1 MATEYR
7 APVRELRF
15 VLEALC
21 DLDELATRP
30 GFEEAT
36 PDMVAAVLEEA
47 GKFAGEVLGP
57 LNESG
62 DRQGARLVD
71 GKVELAEGFAEAYGQ
86 FVINGWPSLDGPTEF
101 GGQGMPKAV
110 GTAVNEC
117 WHAANMA
124 FALGPMLTNGA
135 TDAVE
140 SHASDALK
148 ALYLEKMVSGEWS
161 GTMNLTESQAG
172 SDLSAVRAKALP
184 EGEHYRITG
193 QKIFITWGEH
203 EAAENIIHLV
213 LARLPDAPEG
223 TRGISLFLV
232 PKYVAD
238 VDGSLG
244 ERNDVRAVSLE
255 HKLGI
260 HASPTCVMSFGDG
273 DGAIGYLVGEENRG
287 LACMFTMMNAA
298 RLGVGLQ
305 GVAIG
310 DRAYQAAVD
319 YAKERV
325 QGGSPGH
332 AGRVAIIEHA
342 DVRRMLLTMRALVE
356 AGRALALTAVA
367 ALDRAA
373 TASSEEERKAQQS
386 RVDLLTPIVKAW
398 ATENGQEVASLG
410 VQVHGGMGYI
420 EETGAAQH
428 LRDAR
433 ITTIY
438 EGTTGIQALD
448 LVGRKTLR
456 DGGAATR
463 VLLGEMRA
471 LQTEVAADAGTQEL
485 AAALGTSIDRAEA
498 GLAWLLEHGG
508 DPAVPNAVAV
518 PYLQLMGTV
527 CGAWMMVKAALAA
540 GRALAAGDEDAAFYR
555 AKGVTARFYL
565 DHVAPRAA
573 AHLET
578 LQAGA
583 RGIAMGSV
591 FPVRGDSSPGQCPRA
606 TPDRREDAA
615 PTHRAA
621 CLT

>member
-1 MATEYR
+1 MATDYS
-7 APVRELRF
+7 APVRDLRF
-15 VLEALC
+15 ILENLC
-21 DLDELATRP
+21 DLAELATRP

-47 GKFAGEVLGP
+47 GRFASEVLAP
-57 LNESG
+57 LNQPG

-71 GKVELAEGFAEAYGQ
+71 DKVQLADGFAEAYAQ
-86 FVINGWPSLDGPTEF
+86 FVANGWPALDAPAEF

-117 WHAANMA
+117 WHAANLA

-135 TDAVE
+135 IDAVE
-140 SHASDALK
+140 SHADPALQ
-148 ALYLEKMVSGEWS
+148 ATYLAKMVSGEWS
-161 GTMNLTESQAG
+161 GTMNLTEPQAG
-172 SDLSAVRAKALP
+172 SDLSAVRTRAVP
-184 EGEHYRITG
+184 EGDHYRITG

-203 EAAENIIHLV
+203 EAAGNIVHLV

-232 PKYVAD
+232 PKYLVDAD
-238 VDGSLG
+238 GTPG
-244 ERNDVRAVSLE
+244 ERNDLRAVSLE

-260 HASPTCVMSFGDG
+260 HASPTCVMSFGDQG
-273 DGAIGYLVGEENRG
+273 GAIGYLVGEEHRG

-310 DRAYQAAVD
+310 DRAYQAAAS
-319 YAKERV
+319 YARERI
-325 QGGSPGH
+325 QGSAPGH

-356 AGRALALTAVA
+356 ASRALSLVAVA
-367 ALDRAA
+367 AFDRAA
-373 TASSEEERKAQQS
+373 HARDDDERRAQQA

-463 VLLGEMRA
+463 ALLEEMGA
-471 LQTEVAADAGTQEL
+471 V
-485 AAALGTSIDRAEA
+485 AAALAGGAETAALAEPFAAAVAQAQA
-498 GLAWLLEHGG
+498 GLDWLLEHGAA
-508 DPAVPNAVAV
+508 DPEVPASVAV
-518 PYLQLMGTV
+518 PYLMLFGTV
-527 CGAWMMVKAALAA
+527 CGAWVMARAALAA
-540 GRALAAGDEDAAFYR
+540 QQALADGSDEADFHR
-555 AKGVTARFYL
+555 AKLVTARFYF
-565 DHVAPRAA
+565 DHIAPRAA
-573 AHLET
+573 ACLAAVR
-578 LQAGA
+578 AGK
-583 RGIAMGSV
+583 RGIA
-591 FPVRGDSSPGQCPRA
+591 DL
-606 TPDRREDAA
+606 AA
-615 PTHRAA
+615 AA
-621 CLT
+621 F